1 MASKKKTVDD
11 YEVGY
16 QKPPKNTRFQKGIS
30 GNPRG
35 CPKKAAD
42 FHSILIRESKSSMT
56 INENGQRRRT
66 SKHEVVIKQLIKL
79 AMTGNIAAARTYFGL
94 YIQALERV
102 ALVAHPQPN
111 NSGKYDLSDE
121 ELMRIAAGGR
131 EKTEQE
137 G

>member
-1 MASKKKTVDD
+1 MVRKKKTLGSN
-11 YEVGY
+11 EVGY
-16 QKPPKNTRFQKGIS
+16 GKPPKNTQFQKGIS
-30 GNPRG
+30 GNPTGR
-35 CPKKAAD
+35 PKKAPD

-102 ALVAHPQPN
+102 AAVARPQPN
-111 NSGKYDLSDE
+111 NSGKYDLTDE
-121 ELMRIAAGGR
+121 ELMRIAAGGL

-137 G
+137 S